1 MKRLCSAILA
11 VCLIVGIAVPAHAA
25 DGAETDTPPE
35 SAEVVT
41 VSTVAELIEAIEAAK
56 DGDTIAI
63 SQKILVGGETIF
75 CDKDITIIRADD
87 FVKGEMFCFIGGT
100 ISGLKF
106 KETIPKPEYAGYSAH
121 LMIDVVDGEKTTFE
135 NCVFDGGEVSTAV
148 HVCGYSNQCNAQFRN
163 CEFTNCYKYAIWG
176 NPSSVIVANSCSIH
190 DTFAGSANGAVTSS
204 GSLTLTDCT
213 ITGNTSVANA
223 GVMCSGILVINNCQI
238 KDNSVTNI
246 YNKVA
251 VDIFCN
257 GVWSI
262 TDEPHQN
269 AGYYDIT
276 TGAKI
281 KLPVSGSSALAKLIY
296 LNDAEAADYFAPAP
310 DDDDTNNEPPEPP
323 QESQTPE
330 EGENTVE
337 PNEPPEDTTEDN
349 TTTAPPEPPKSD
361 DDDEDDYTPPTSHK
375 PVHRPSKPNT
385 VTPEP
390 ETAPA
395 LACGDAIIDVSRSVV
410 LLGYGDGL
418 LHLEDYLTRA
428 QMAAIIYRLL
438 DDTSVEDYDIRDSVF
453 DDVSPDAWYCRYVS
467 TIARAG
473 IVFGVGSGKY
483 NPDAPLTWGHIITV
497 LSRFV
502 EAEEYELQ
510 NIQYDG
516 WALNAVKTAVALG
529 WIEDYVSFNP
539 DAYITR
545 GEFVAF
551 MNSILE
557 KYR

>member
-11 VCLIVGIAVPAHAA
+11 VCLIAGIAVPARAA
-25 DGAETDTPPE
+25 DEAETDTPPE
-35 SAEVVT
+35 SAEIVI
-41 VSTVAELIEAIEAAK
+41 VSTVEDLIAAIEAAE

-63 SQKILVGGETIF
+63 SQKILVGGKTIS

-87 FVKGEMFCFIGGT
+87 FVNGEMFSFIGGT
-100 ISGLKF
+100 IRGLKF
-106 KETIPKPEYAGYSAH
+106 KETIPKPEYAGYSAR
-121 LMIDVVDGEKTTFE
+121 LMISLSSNEKTIFE

-148 HVCGYSNQCNAQFRN
+148 KIFGHPHLCEVEFNN
-163 CEFTNCYKYAIWG
+163 CEFVNCYDFAVWG
-176 NPSSVIVANSCSIH
+176 NPSSVIVANNCFIH

-204 GSLTLTDCT
+204 GNLTLTDCT

-223 GVMCSGILVINNCQI
+223 GVMCSGTLVINNCQI
-238 KDNSVTNI
+238 KDNTATNI
-246 YNKVA
+246 YDKVA
-251 VDIFCN
+251 VDIFCS

-269 AGYYDIT
+269 AGYYDVA
-276 TGAKI
+276 TGTKLE
-281 KLPVSGSSALAKLIY
+281 LPVTESSLLAKLIY
-296 LNDAEAADYFAPAP
+296 LNDDEAAKYFAPAP
-310 DDDDTNNEPPEPP
+310 DDEDTDNEPPEPP
-323 QESQTPE
+323 QEPQTPE
-330 EGENTVE
+330 EDEDNVE
-337 PNEPPEDTTEDN
+337 SNEPSKDTTEDN
-349 TTTAPPEPPKSD
+349 NTSTTPPEPPQSD
-361 DDDEDDYTPPTSHK
+361 DDDEDDYIPPTSHK

-390 ETAPA
+390 ASA

-428 QMAAIIYRLL
+428 QMAKILYALL
-438 DDTSVEDYDIRDSVF
+438 DDASVEKYDSGDSLF
-453 DDVSPDAWYCRYVS
+453 TDVSSDSWYCRYVS
-467 TIARAG
+467 TIANAK
-473 IVFGVGSGKY
+473 IVFGTGNGNYS
-483 NPDAPLTWGHIITV
+483 PDAPLTWGHIITV

-529 WIEDYVSFNP
+529 WIDDDTSFDP
-539 DAYITR
+539 DNLITR

-551 MNSILE
+551 VNSVLE